1 MHYIYLAAGI
11 AIEILGS
18 TFLKMSDGFQKKM
31 LGLLC
36 LASYAIAYYLVAV
49 SMKVLPLNIPNRNRC
64 SRRPCCR
71 HEGLAYGIYLD
82 YQLLNTQIYGTS
94 YYKRHYGCQ
103 ACIFVAPDI
112 TDNPAGSIRLADVG
126 Y

>member
-49 SMKVLPLNIPNRNRC
+49 SMKVLPLNIAYDTWCGVGTLCTMLIGIFCFNEKFKR
-64 SRRPCCR
+64 SGYI
-71 HEGLAYGIYLD
+71 GLVILLGGIIALN
-82 YQLLNTQIYGTS
+82 LL
-94 YYKRHYGCQ
+94 
-103 ACIFVAPDI
+103 
-112 TDNPAGSIRLADVG
+112 
-126 Y
+126 